1 MAPKGLKIPAILPW
15 EIGVLMIIIGI
26 VLIYFGNRQ
35 SKQMDIDLNKLP
47 FLKPTTKIIFG
58 SCFVL
63 IGAIQL
69 LPLLM
74 NK

>member
-15 EIGVLMIIIGI
+15 EFGLLIIIIGI
-26 VLIYFGNRQ
+26 LLIYYGNRQ
-35 SKQMDIDLNKLP
+35 SKKMDIDLNKLP
-47 FLKPTTKIIFG
+47 FFKPTTKIIFG

-63 IGAIQL
+63 IGSIQL

-74 NK
+74 

>member
-15 EIGVLMIIIGI
+15 EFGLVMIIIG
-26 VLIYFGNRQ
+26 VLLIYFGNRQ
-35 SKQMDIDLNKLP
+35 SKQIDIDLNKLP

>member
-15 EIGVLMIIIGI
+15 EFGLVMIIIG
-26 VLIYFGNRQ
+26 VLLIYFGNRQ

-47 FLKPTTKIIFG
+47 FLKQTTKIIFG

>member
-1 MAPKGLKIPAILPW
+1 MAPKGLKIPAIMPW
-15 EIGVLMIIIGI
+15 EFGLLMIIIGFL
-26 VLIYFGNRQ
+26 LIYFGNRQ
-35 SKQMDIDLNKLP
+35 SKQTDIDLNKLP

-58 SCFVL
+58 SCSIL

-74 NK
+74 NN

>member
-15 EIGVLMIIIGI
+15 EFGLLIIIIGI
-26 VLIYFGNRQ
+26 LLIYFGNRQ
-35 SKQMDIDLNKLP
+35 SKKMDIDLNKIL
-47 FLKPTTKIIFG
+47 FLKPTTKILFG

-74 NK
+74 

>member
-15 EIGVLMIIIGI
+15 EIGALMIIIGI

-58 SCFVL
+58 SCFIL

>member
-58 SCFVL
+58 SCFIL

>member
-35 SKQMDIDLNKLP
+35 SKKMDIDLNKLP

-74 NK
+74 

>member
-15 EIGVLMIIIGI
+15 EFGLLIIIIGI
-26 VLIYFGNRQ
+26 LLIYYGNRQ
-35 SKQMDIDLNKLP
+35 SKKMDIDLNKLP

-74 NK
+74 

>member
-15 EIGVLMIIIGI
+15 EFGVIMIIIGFL
-26 VLIYFGNRQ
+26 LIYFGNRQ
-35 SKQMDIDLNKLP
+35 SEQMEIDLNKLP

-58 SCFVL
+58 SCFIL

>member
-58 SCFVL
+58 SCSIL

-74 NK
+74 NN

>member
-35 SKQMDIDLNKLP
+35 SKQTDIDLNKLP

-58 SCFVL
+58 SCFIL